1 MVPDPCVPVITGGVA
16 DGAAASAAVAATVVE
31 VTEPRSD
38 APPRSTGRAVD
49 GTVTPRMMKDVLRNF
64 GTGVTVIT
72 AMSADGPVG
81 FTCQTFASLSLDP
94 PLVSFCPARTSTT
107 WPRIRDIGRF
117 TINILADDHSWL
129 SDTFAQVGAT
139 GADKFDGVDFTVS
152 TGGSPVLEGVLA
164 WVDCRLRAEHDGGDH
179 TIVVADVLDLDAA
192 PDVNPLFYFRGSY
205 LGQRVT

>member
-1 MVPDPCVPVITGGVA
+1 MLPQPCVPGVTGGVA
-16 DGAAASAAVAATVVE
+16 DGATARVTVAATVGE
-31 VTEPRSD
+31 VSEPISD
-38 APPRSTGRAVD
+38 ALPRLTGRAAD
-49 GTVTPRMMKDVLRNF
+49 GAVTPRMMKDVLRNF

-72 AMSADGPVG
+72 AMTPDGPIG

-107 WPRIRDIGRF
+107 WPRIRDIGQF

-129 SDTFAQVGAT
+129 SDTFAQAGAAGT
-139 GADKFDGVDFTVS
+139 DKFDGVGYTLS

-179 TIVVADVLDLDAA
+179 TIVVADVLDLDAT
-192 PDVNPLFYFRGSY
+192 PDVMPLFYFRGDY
-205 LGQRVT
+205 LGQRQD

>member
-1 MVPDPCVPVITGGVA
+1 MLPQPCVPGVTGGVA
-16 DGAAASAAVAATVVE
+16 DGAAARATGAATVGQVS
-31 VTEPRSD
+31 EPISD
-38 APPRSTGRAVD
+38 ALPRLTGRAAD
-49 GTVTPRMMKDVLRNF
+49 GAVTPRMMKDVLRNF

-72 AMSADGPVG
+72 ATSPDGPIG

-107 WPRIRDIGRF
+107 WPRIRDIGQF

-129 SDTFAQVGAT
+129 SDTFAQAGAAGT
-139 GADKFDGVDFTVS
+139 DKFDGVGYTLS

-179 TIVVADVLDLDAA
+179 TIVVADVLDLDAT
-192 PDVNPLFYFRGSY
+192 PDVMPLFYFRGDY
-205 LGQRVT
+205 LGQRQG

>member
-1 MVPDPCVPVITGGVA
+1 MQQLTSGAGERGTTVDP
-16 DGAAASAAVAATVVE
+16 
-31 VTEPRSD
+31 VTEPVSD
-38 APPRSTGRAVD
+38 APARLTGRAPD
-49 GTVTPRMMKDVLRNF
+49 GDVTPRMMKDVLRNF

-72 AMSADGPVG
+72 ATGPDGPVG

-129 SDTFAQVGAT
+129 SDNFARAGAS
-139 GADKFDGVDFTVS
+139 GANKFDGVSHTLA
-152 TGGSPVLEGVLA
+152 TGGGPILEGVLA

-192 PDVNPLFYFRGSY
+192 PDVNPLFYFRGDY
-205 LGQRVT
+205 LGQRTT